1 VVGSLIQVL
10 LPWSVAESGTS
21 VDMTW
26 LEVLWS
32 RCYWLADWLRSEE
45 DWWQSVVGSLIQVL
59 LPCSVA
65 ESGTSVDITCLEAD
79 VLGAKEFRPVVKFL
93 LIIV

>member
-1 VVGSLIQVL
+1 
-10 LPWSVAESGTS
+10 
-21 VDMTW
+21 
-26 LEVLWS
+26 
-32 RCYWLADWLRSEE
+32 
-45 DWWQSVVGSLIQVL
+45 VGSLIQVL

-79 VLGAKEFRPVVKFL
+79 VLGAKEVRLVVKFL